1 MKYYFYY
8 MDLKDGRLAMG
19 KTTSAD
25 TVTISK
31 RQLRT
36 MLREVVREVVH
47 DELTKLASGEG
58 WEIEEGSPI
67 WRDLVELREEA
78 RKGQIELLTHEQVFG
93 K

>member
-1 MKYYFYY
+1 
-8 MDLKDGRLAMG
+8 MG

-31 RQLRT
+31 RELRT

-47 DELTKLASGEG
+47 DELTKLASGED
-58 WEIEEGSPI
+58 WKIEEGSPL
-67 WRDLVELREEA
+67 WKDLIELRREA
-78 RKGQIELLTHEQVFG
+78 RKGRVQLLTHEQIFG

>member
-1 MKYYFYY
+1 
-8 MDLKDGRLAMG
+8 MG

-47 DELTKLASGEG
+47 DELTKLASGEV
-58 WEIEEGSPI
+58 WEIEEGSPL

-78 RKGQIELLTHEQVFG
+78 RKVDIELLTHEQVFG

>member
-1 MKYYFYY
+1 MKYHFEEGP
-8 MDLKDGRLAMG
+8 MAGRCGMA
-19 KTTSAD
+19 KTTTAD

-47 DELTKLASGEG
+47 DELTKLTSGAG
-58 WEIEEGSPI
+58 WEIAEGSPL
-67 WRDLVELREEA
+67 WKDLVELRREA
-78 RKGQIELLTHEQVFG
+78 RKGRIQLLTHEQVFG

>member
-1 MKYYFYY
+1 M
-8 MDLKDGRLAMG
+8 A
-19 KTTSAD
+19 KTTGAD

-58 WEIEEGSPI
+58 WEIEEGSPL
-67 WRDLVELREEA
+67 WKDLVALRGEA
-78 RKGQIELLTHEQVFG
+78 CKGRIKLLTHEQVFG